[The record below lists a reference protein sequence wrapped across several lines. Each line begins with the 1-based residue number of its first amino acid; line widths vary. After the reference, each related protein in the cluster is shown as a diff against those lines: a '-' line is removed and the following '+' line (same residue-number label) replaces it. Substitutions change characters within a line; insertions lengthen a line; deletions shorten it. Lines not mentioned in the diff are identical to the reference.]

1 MYNNR
6 KNHKYLTMS
15 LLTIIIVMAG
25 TLVIG
30 QILQTTLAQTTAGPI
45 GQKVGQAAQKIAGQV
60 TSGNQTANKTVGG
73 GLKSK
78 VGG

>member
-6 KNHKYLTMS
+6 ENHKYLTMF
-15 LLTIIIVMAG
+15 LLTIIIVMG

-60 TSGNQTANKTVGG
+60 MSGNQTANKTVGG

>member
-1 MYNNR
+1 
-6 KNHKYLTMS
+6 MS

-45 GQKVGQAAQKIAGQV
+45 GQKVGQV
-60 TSGNQTANKTVGG
+60 MSGNQTANKTVGG